1 MEYKRKVKGDILI
14 GYIFILPTLILIS
27 FIVFYPLIDTFYLS
41 LFKTSLVLP
50 QPKFVG
56 WKGYWEIST
65 SGPLWLIIKNS
76 LIWTILVVIFQ
87 FILGLST
94 AILLNKDFFG
104 RTLARGVVIL
114 PWVMPGI
121 IAAMVWRLMYD
132 PQLGIINDFLT
143 RLGLIKHYMAWL
155 GQPNTALFAVIIAAI
170 WKGFPFSTVM
180 YLAALQTVPPELYEA
195 AELDGAG
202 GWQRFINITIPQIMP
217 VIRVTILLTWILTF
231 NYFELVWVMTKGGPG
246 KSSHIFPTFIYNV
259 AFKQFRFGAASRYA
273 VVSFLILLLFSILYI
288 RELDKRGALD

>member
-87 FILGLST
+87 FILG
-94 AILLNKDFFG
+94 I
-104 RTLARGVVIL
+104 VISISIFYC
-114 PWVMPGI
+114 WSF
-121 IAAMVWRLMYD
+121 
-132 PQLGIINDFLT
+132 N
-143 RLGLIKHYMAWL
+143 
-155 GQPNTALFAVIIAAI
+155 
-170 WKGFPFSTVM
+170 
-180 YLAALQTVPPELYEA
+180 
-195 AELDGAG
+195 
-202 GWQRFINITIPQIMP
+202 INIRYNCNRN
-217 VIRVTILLTWILTF
+217 IRICKI
-231 NYFELVWVMTKGGPG
+231 
-246 KSSHIFPTFIYNV
+246 
-259 AFKQFRFGAASRYA
+259 
-273 VVSFLILLLFSILYI
+273 
-288 RELDKRGALD
+288 